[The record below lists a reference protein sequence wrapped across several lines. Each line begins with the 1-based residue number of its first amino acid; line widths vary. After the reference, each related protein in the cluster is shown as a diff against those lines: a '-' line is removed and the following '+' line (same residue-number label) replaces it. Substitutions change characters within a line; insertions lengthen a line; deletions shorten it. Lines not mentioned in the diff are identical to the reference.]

1 MYSKPSRAVD
11 RVVTN
16 FSRTASSLLLE
27 QGIVDAV
34 SLAITLNASTIPS
47 DTFSISDAEGAP
59 HSDAACVC
67 GCILECVCVAVP
79 VLVCVRACVRAC
91 LLSGVCVCV
100 CVCVCVYL
108 LISTTGEPL
117 NPACAVLCDAGT
129 AADDGRRALTD
140 AFSKP
145 KPFVR
150 GFVLCVCSCANV
162 GQRCRQEQ
170 YSGEYW
176 LRRQAVRAMRCG
188 LVLAGR
194 QVCALR
200 AVPARCGRADCGVS
214 MLAIPHRSHCYRY
227 H

>member
-11 RVVTN
+11 CVVTN

-47 DTFSISDAEGAP
+47 ETFSISDAEGAP

-67 GCILECVCVAVP
+67 GCILECVCIAVP
-79 VLVCVRACVRAC
+79 VLVCVRACVRVCFFA
-91 LLSGVCVCV
+91 VCVCV

-129 AADDGRRALTD
+129 AAADDRRAKWLTG
-140 AFSKP
+140 AFS
-145 KPFVR
+145 F
-150 GFVLCVCSCANV
+150 
-162 GQRCRQEQ
+162 
-170 YSGEYW
+170 
-176 LRRQAVRAMRCG
+176 
-188 LVLAGR
+188 
-194 QVCALR
+194 
-200 AVPARCGRADCGVS
+200 
-214 MLAIPHRSHCYRY
+214 
-227 H
+227 